1 MNEDRSSI
9 IYSTVGLTVN
19 FKDIYKKL
27 TRIKKNN
34 EPQDKQKIDQIK
46 QLIHE
51 GDSRSNTS
59 YLKGV

>member
-1 MNEDRSSI
+1 M
-9 IYSTVGLTVN
+9 GLTVN

-34 EPQDKQKIDQIK
+34 EPQDKQKIDQIN